1 MLVAQDRRLMGN
13 HAARGDLRAAGWF
26 VVVMVSTV
34 SIVYLVQQV
43 AGGG

>member
-1 MLVAQDRRLMGN
+1 MLPAETSGPLG
-13 HAARGDLRAAGWF
+13 GLSL
-26 VVVMVSTV
+26 VMVSTV

>member
-13 HAARGDLRAAGWF
+13 HAARGDLRALGGLSL
-26 VVVMVSTV
+26 VMVSTV